1 MKLIIKHQEK
11 YSRGQLLLRAL
22 FGWLYIYIPHF
33 FVLMFV
39 GLWASILRF
48 IAFWVVLFTGRYPQ
62 SMFEFQVGLMKWS
75 NRLMARMYNI
85 SDGYPA
91 FGVNGT
97 DEYTDLIVPY
107 PEKISRGLVLL
118 RLFFG
123 SFYVMLPHGFILYFR
138 ALFVGILTF
147 LAWWSV
153 LFTGK
158 YPKDWHNW
166 AVGQI
171 RWNNRVSLYMNY
183 MTDEYPPFTGDEL
196 PNEAELTS
204 EIIETA

>member
-39 GLWASILRF
+39 GLWASLLRF
-48 IAFWVVLFTGRYPQ
+48 IAFWVVLFTGKYPQ
-62 SMFEFQVGLMKWS
+62 SMFEFQVGMMKWS

-118 RLFFG
+118 RLLFG
-123 SFYVMLPHGFILYFR
+123 AFYVALPHGFILYFR

-158 YPKDWHNW
+158 YPADWHNW

-171 RWNNRVSLYMNY
+171 RWSNRMTLYLNY
-183 MTDEYPPFTGDEL
+183 MTDVYPPFTGDEL
-196 PNEAELTS
+196 PDEV
-204 EIIETA
+204 